1 MTSLTDGEADEWW
14 LYVLLCANDRLYI
27 GIARNVEARLELHRA
42 GKGAFYT
49 RLNAP
54 VRILARQR
62 HESRSAALKAEY
74 ALKQL
79 SKAQKRAWVTSVTGG
94 S

>member
-1 MTSLTDGEADEWW
+1 MTDPLAPEEWW
-14 LYVLLCANDRLYI
+14 LYALPCAKDRLYI
-27 GIARNVEARLELHRA
+27 GIARNVEARFGLHCA
-42 GKGAFYT
+42 GRGAFYT

-54 VRILARQR
+54 VQILARQR